1 MTAPVNSNASEVVSV
16 VANDLNSVS
25 QTVAASTASTA
36 STASAASAVVAAPDR
51 RRRGLPHA
59 LQALGAITSRELYK
73 FLRQYGRLASAVVRP
88 LLWLAVFAAG
98 FRNVFGV
105 AITEPYDTYIPYDV
119 YIAPG
124 LIGMVLLF
132 NGMQSSLAMVYDRE
146 MGLMRLL
153 LTAPLPRAWVLFC
166 KLLATAVLSL
176 IQAAAFVAVAAL
188 LGTSLPVWS
197 AHGLHFVLAATAAAL
212 MLGALGLLL
221 SVHIKQLE
229 NFAGTMNFVIFPMY
243 FMSTALYPL
252 WKLEES
258 GAAWVWHVARIN
270 PFTHAVE
277 WMRYALYG
285 KDPGIAPY
293 VVLGVAALC
302 FALAAWGYDPQ
313 RGFGALTKR
322 GGPP

>member
-1 MTAPVNSNASEVVSV
+1 
-16 VANDLNSVS
+16 LN
-25 QTVAASTASTA
+25 
-36 STASAASAVVAAPDR
+36 AASAQA
-51 RRRGLPHA
+51 RRGGIAHA
-59 LQALGAITSRELYK
+59 LQALSAIVLRELLK
-73 FLRQYGRLASAVVRP
+73 FSRQYGRLISALVRP

-98 FRNVFGV
+98 FRNVFGI
-105 AITEPYDTYIPYDV
+105 AIVEPYDTYIPYDI

-124 LIGMVLLF
+124 LVGMVLLF

-153 LTAPLPRAWVLFC
+153 LTAPLPRPWILGA
-166 KLLATAVLSL
+166 KLVGTAVLSL
-176 IQAAAFVAVAAL
+176 AQAAAFVIVAAL
-188 LGTSLPVWS
+188 IGTTLPIFGPQTPQV
-197 AHGLHFVLAATAAAL
+197 LLAAVSAAL

-258 GAAWVWHVARIN
+258 GARWVYEIARLN

-277 WMRYALYG
+277 WMRFALYG

-293 VVLGVAALC
+293 VVLGTLAVC
-302 FALAAWGYDPQ
+302 FVLACWGYDPQ
-313 RGFGALTKR
+313 RGFGQLTKR
-322 GGPP
+322 GGGGAT

>member
-1 MTAPVNSNASEVVSV
+1 MS
-16 VANDLNSVS
+16 
-25 QTVAASTASTA
+25 
-36 STASAASAVVAAPDR
+36 
-51 RRRGLPHA
+51 HY
-59 LQALGAITSRELYK
+59 LQAMWAIVARELAK
-73 FLRQYGRLASAVVRP
+73 FMRQTGRLVSALVRP

-98 FRNVFGV
+98 FRNVFGM
-105 AITEPYDTYIPYDV
+105 AIAEPYDTYISYDV

-153 LTAPLPRAWVLFC
+153 LTAPLPRPWILLS
-166 KLLATAVLSL
+166 KLVATAVLSL
-176 IQAAAFVAVAAL
+176 VQAAAFVAIAWL
-188 LGTSLPVWS
+188 LGTELPIWGTQTPHV
-197 AHGLHFVLAATAAAL
+197 LLAAVAGAL
-212 MLGALGLLL
+212 MLGSLGLLL

-258 GAAWVWHVARIN
+258 GADWVYQIARFN

-277 WMRYALYG
+277 WLRFALYG
-285 KDPGIAPY
+285 QDPGLSPY
-293 VVLGVAALC
+293 IVLATLALC
-302 FALAAWGYDPQ
+302 FGLASWGYDPQ
-313 RGFGALTKR
+313 RGFGQLAKR
-322 GGPP
+322 GGGGNGGPPGAGG

>member
-1 MTAPVNSNASEVVSV
+1 MK
-16 VANDLNSVS
+16 
-25 QTVAASTASTA
+25 
-36 STASAASAVVAAPDR
+36 
-51 RRRGLPHA
+51 HA
-59 LQALGAITSRELYK
+59 LQAAWAIMAREFRK
-73 FLRQYGRLASAVVRP
+73 FGRQYGRLVSALVRP

-98 FRNVFGV
+98 FRNVFGI
-105 AITEPYDTYIPYDV
+105 AIVEPYDTYIPYDV

-153 LTAPLPRAWVLFC
+153 LTAPLPRWWILLA
-166 KLLATAVLSL
+166 KLLATAGLSL
-176 IQAAAFVAVAAL
+176 AQALAFVAVAAL
-188 LGTSLPVWS
+188 IGTTLPLWG
-197 AHGLHFVLAATAAAL
+197 AHTPHLLLALVSAAL

-258 GAAWVWHVARIN
+258 GAEWVYQLARFN

-277 WMRYALYG
+277 WIRFAMYD
-285 KDPGIAPY
+285 KDPGIAPA
-293 VVLGVAALC
+293 VVLGTLCVC
-302 FALAAWGYDPQ
+302 FALACWGYDPQ
-313 RGFGALTKR
+313 RGFGQLAKR
-322 GGPP
+322 GGGGGGGGG

>member
-1 MTAPVNSNASEVVSV
+1 MS
-16 VANDLNSVS
+16 
-25 QTVAASTASTA
+25 
-36 STASAASAVVAAPDR
+36 
-51 RRRGLPHA
+51 HY
-59 LQALGAITSRELYK
+59 LQAMWAIVARELAK
-73 FLRQYGRLASAVVRP
+73 FMRQTGRLVSALVRP

-98 FRNVFGV
+98 FRNVFGM
-105 AITEPYDTYIPYDV
+105 AIAEPYDTYISYDV

-153 LTAPLPRAWVLFC
+153 LTAPLPRPWILLS
-166 KLLATAVLSL
+166 KLVATAVLSL
-176 IQAAAFVAVAAL
+176 VQAAAFVAIAWL
-188 LGTSLPVWS
+188 LGTELPIWGAQTPHV
-197 AHGLHFVLAATAAAL
+197 LLAAVAGAL
-212 MLGALGLLL
+212 MLGSLGLLL

-258 GAAWVWHVARIN
+258 GADWVYQIARFN

-277 WMRYALYG
+277 WLRFALYG
-285 KDPGIAPY
+285 QDPGLSPY
-293 VVLGVAALC
+293 IVLATLALC
-302 FALAAWGYDPQ
+302 FGLASWGYDPQ
-313 RGFGALTKR
+313 RGFGQLAKR
-322 GGPP
+322 GGGGNGGPPGAGG

>member
-1 MTAPVNSNASEVVSV
+1 MI
-16 VANDLNSVS
+16 
-25 QTVAASTASTA
+25 
-36 STASAASAVVAAPDR
+36 
-51 RRRGLPHA
+51 GHA
-59 LQALGAITSRELYK
+59 LQALRAIVQRELLK
-73 FLRQYGRLASAVVRP
+73 FSRQYGRLVSALVRP

-105 AITEPYDTYIPYDV
+105 SIVEPYDTYIPYDV

-153 LTAPLPRAWVLFC
+153 LTAPLPRWWILFA
-166 KLLATAVLSL
+166 KLSATAVLSL
-176 IQAAAFVAVAAL
+176 GQALAFVLVAAL
-188 LGTSLPVWS
+188 LGTQLPVWG
-197 AHGLHFVLAATAAAL
+197 AHTPQVLLALVAAAL

-243 FMSTALYPL
+243 FISTALYPL

-258 GAAWVWHVARIN
+258 GANWVYQIARWN

-277 WMRYALYG
+277 WLRFALYG
-285 KDPGIAPY
+285 KDPGLSPWI
-293 VVLGVAALC
+293 VLGTLALC
-302 FALAAWGYDPQ
+302 FALAAWGYNPQ
-313 RGFGALTKR
+313 RSFGALTKR
-322 GGPP
+322 GGPA

>member
-1 MTAPVNSNASEVVSV
+1 MTAMW
-16 VANDLNSVS
+16 
-25 QTVAASTASTA
+25 
-36 STASAASAVVAAPDR
+36 R
-51 RRRGLPHA
+51 A
-59 LQALGAITSRELYK
+59 LRAIVERELLK
-73 FLRQYGRLASAVVRP
+73 FSRQYGRLISALVRP

-105 AITEPYDTYIPYDV
+105 AIVEPYDTYVPYDV

-124 LIGMVLLF
+124 LVGMVLLF

-153 LTAPLPRAWVLFC
+153 LTAPLPRSWILFS
-166 KLLATAVLSL
+166 KLVATAVLSL
-176 IQAAAFVAVAAL
+176 AQAAVFVAVAAL
-188 LGTSLPVWS
+188 LGVALPVF
-197 AHGLHFVLAATAAAL
+197 GPQTPMLLLAATSSAL

-221 SVHIKQLE
+221 SVHVKQLE

-243 FMSTALYPL
+243 FISTALYPL

-258 GAAWVWHVARIN
+258 GATWVWQLARLN

-277 WMRYALYG
+277 WMRFALYG
-285 KDPGIAPY
+285 KDAGVSPW
-293 VVLGVAALC
+293 VVLGTLVVC
-302 FALAAWGYDPQ
+302 FAVASRGYDPQ

-322 GGPP
+322 PA

>member
-1 MTAPVNSNASEVVSV
+1 MTAPTNSPPERAIE
-16 VANDLNSVS
+16 
-25 QTVAASTASTA
+25 AAITAPLA
-36 STASAASAVVAAPDR
+36 ARIHSAAALAHAHTDR
-51 RRRGLPHA
+51 RRRGVPHA
-59 LQALGAITSRELYK
+59 VQALSAIVARELRK
-73 FLRQYGRLASAVVRP
+73 FFRQYGRLASAVVRP

-98 FRNVFGV
+98 FRNVFGM
-105 AITEPYDTYIPYDV
+105 AINEPYDTYIPYDV

-176 IQAAAFVAVAAL
+176 LQAATFVAVAAL
-188 LGTSLPVWS
+188 LGTVLPVWGLP
-197 AHGLHFVLAATAAAL
+197 GLHFVLATTAGAL
-212 MLGALGLLL
+212 MLGALGLLM

-252 WKLEES
+252 WKLEEA

-293 VVLGVAALC
+293 VVLGTAGLC

-322 GGPP
+322 GGPPQ

>member
-1 MTAPVNSNASEVVSV
+1 LQGTLLKDAQTSAPV
-16 VANDLNSVS
+16 VAE
-25 QTVAASTASTA
+25 THRAAEA
-36 STASAASAVVAAPDR
+36 AAPLAR
-51 RRRGLPHA
+51 RSGLPHA
-59 LQALGAITSRELYK
+59 LQALAAIVAREMLK
-73 FLRQYGRLASAVVRP
+73 FSRQYGRLASAVVRP

-105 AITEPYDTYIPYDV
+105 AVNEPYDTYIPYDV

-132 NGMQSSLAMVYDRE
+132 NGMQGSLAMVYDRE

-153 LTAPLPRAWVLFC
+153 LTAPLPRGWVLFA
-166 KLLATAVLSL
+166 KLVATAALSL
-176 IQAAAFVAVAAL
+176 AQAAVFVAVAAL
-188 LGTSLPVWS
+188 LGTVLPVLGPNTP
-197 AHGLHFVLAATAAAL
+197 AVLAAAIGSAL
-212 MLGALGLLL
+212 MLAALGLLL
-221 SVHIKQLE
+221 SVHIRQLE

-258 GAAWVWHVARIN
+258 GAEWVYRIAQVN

-277 WMRYALYG
+277 WMRFALYG
-285 KDPGIAPY
+285 KDPGIAPW
-293 VVLGVAALC
+293 VVLGTLVAC

-313 RGFGALTKR
+313 RGFGQLAKR
-322 GGPP
+322 GGP

>member
-1 MTAPVNSNASEVVSV
+1 MK
-16 VANDLNSVS
+16 
-25 QTVAASTASTA
+25 
-36 STASAASAVVAAPDR
+36 
-51 RRRGLPHA
+51 HA
-59 LQALGAITSRELYK
+59 LQALLAIVLRELLK
-73 FLRQYGRLASAVVRP
+73 FSRQYGRLLSAIVRP

-105 AITEPYDTYIPYDV
+105 AIVEPYDTYIPYDV

-153 LTAPLPRAWVLFC
+153 LTAPLPRPWILFA
-166 KLLATAVLSL
+166 KLCATAVLSL
-176 IQAAAFVAVAAL
+176 AQAAVFVLVAAL
-188 LGTSLPVWS
+188 IGTTLPLWGPQTPQV
-197 AHGLHFVLAATAAAL
+197 LLAATAGAL
-212 MLGALGLLL
+212 MMGALGLLL

-243 FMSTALYPL
+243 FISTALYPL

-258 GAAWVWHVARIN
+258 GAGWVYQLARVN

-277 WMRYALYG
+277 WLRFALYG
-285 KDPGIAPY
+285 KDPGLSPY
-293 VVLGVAALC
+293 VVLGTLIAC
-302 FALAAWGYDPQ
+302 FVLASWGYDPQ
-313 RGFGALTKR
+313 RGFGALSKR
-322 GGPP
+322 PGGAA

>member
-1 MTAPVNSNASEVVSV
+1 M
-16 VANDLNSVS
+16 
-25 QTVAASTASTA
+25 
-36 STASAASAVVAAPDR
+36 R
-51 RRRGLPHA
+51 HA
-59 LQALGAITSRELYK
+59 LQALRAIVMRELMK
-73 FLRQYGRLASAVVRP
+73 FARQYGRLVSAIVRP

-105 AITEPYDTYIPYDV
+105 AIAEPYDTYIPYDI

-124 LIGMVLLF
+124 LVGMVLLF

-153 LTAPLPRAWVLFC
+153 LTAPLPRWWILFA
-166 KLLATAVLSL
+166 KLTATAVLSL
-176 IQAAAFVAVAAL
+176 AQAAAFVIVAWA
-188 LGTSLPVWS
+188 LGTTLPVIGP
-197 AHGLHFVLAATAAAL
+197 HMPMVLAAAVSAAL

-258 GAAWVWHVARIN
+258 GAGWVWQIARIN

-277 WMRYALYG
+277 WLRFAHYG
-285 KDPGIAPY
+285 KDPGVSPY
-293 VVLGVAALC
+293 VVLGTLGLC
-302 FALAAWGYDPQ
+302 FALAARGYDPQ
-313 RGFGALTKR
+313 RGFGALSKR
-322 GGPP
+322 GG

>member
-1 MTAPVNSNASEVVSV
+1 VTAPASP
-16 VANDLNSVS
+16 ALARHRG
-25 QTVAASTASTA
+25 AA
-36 STASAASAVVAAPDR
+36 
-51 RRRGLPHA
+51 HA
-59 LQALGAITSRELYK
+59 LQAMRAVVWRELAK
-73 FLRQYGRLASAVVRP
+73 FARQYGRLVSALVRP

-105 AITEPYDTYIPYDV
+105 AIVEPYDTYIPYDV

-124 LIGMVLLF
+124 LVGMVLLF

-153 LTAPLPRAWVLFC
+153 LTAPLPRWWILLS
-166 KLLATAVLSL
+166 KLVATAVLSL
-176 IQAAAFVAVAAL
+176 AQAAAFVVVAAL
-188 LGTSLPVWS
+188 LGTVLPVFEGGVV
-197 AHGLHFVLAATAAAL
+197 HTLHVLLAATAGAL

-221 SVHIKQLE
+221 SVHIRQLE

-258 GAAWVWHVARIN
+258 GAQWVYRIAQVN

-277 WMRYALYG
+277 WLRFALYG
-285 KDPGIAPY
+285 KDPGLAPW
-293 VVLGVAALC
+293 VVLGTLAAC

-313 RGFGALTKR
+313 RGFGQLTKR
-322 GGPP
+322 GGGPA